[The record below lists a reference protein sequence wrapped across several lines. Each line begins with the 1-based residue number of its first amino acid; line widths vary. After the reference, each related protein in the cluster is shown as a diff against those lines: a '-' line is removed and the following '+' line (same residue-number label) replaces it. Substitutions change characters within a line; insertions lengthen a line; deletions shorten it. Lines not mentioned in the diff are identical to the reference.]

1 MERTLTSAFIV
12 ALPLLLL
19 MPSCGGAARE
29 PPPPAPDTLAVDTTP
44 PPPPPR
50 RTIAELSAE
59 ELLAYA
65 RRNPCYLPLVRD
77 SAYWQSGGPIG
88 YSLEQLFNDRLPATN
103 RYRNRYLVGDLDS
116 TTPDSTARGVRERHP
131 RLRDLEGFS
140 TLDSLLLER
149 LEVVGVDT
157 PEEELD
163 SLREAIRVARPDSA
177 GPLVNYIDKVWRYRT
192 RPIERRH
199 AATRSKVYAA
209 GQVLCACE
217 VEGDTLKEVARFAIS
232 TKRQSPSGNGALHE
246 SWPLGDRRH
255 YYAGRYRITSKNW
268 ERQRRY
274 DEWDALHDSAVG
286 GGNTRVTFYKGIAE
300 LPNFLL
306 MDPAEEYPRAM
317 SSNGIHECALSELA
331 RGMLG
336 APNSIGCVRVTDFGS
351 KFLRWF
357 TPQDCNF
364 FIAYTEAG
372 YLRMEEGMDP
382 REVMPFRTQEAGD
395 RFRSWLNSRFPA
407 AAERLD
413 VDPTGSHESGHLV
426 DAYMEYRTEYD
437 RYADSLRR
445 ASR

>member
-1 MERTLTSAFIV
+1 MERTLTSVF
-12 ALPLLLL
+12 ALALLLL
-19 MPSCGGAARE
+19 QACGGAAGE
-29 PPPPAPDTLAVDTTP
+29 PPPPPPDTLAVDTTP

-50 RTIAELSAE
+50 RTIAELSVE

-77 SAYWQSGGPIG
+77 SAYWQAGGPIG
-88 YSLEQLFNDRLPATN
+88 YSLEQLFNDRLPDTN
-103 RYRNRYLVGDLDS
+103 RFRNRYLVGDMDS
-116 TTPDSTARGVRERHP
+116 TTPDSTARGVQERYP
-131 RLRDLEGFS
+131 RIRDLQGFA
-140 TLDSLLLER
+140 TLDSLLVER

-163 SLREAIRVARPDSA
+163 SLRAAIRAARPDSA

-217 VEGDTLKEVARFAIS
+217 VVGDTLVEVARFAIS
-232 TKRQSPSGNGALHE
+232 TKRQSPSGAGALHE

-268 ERQRRY
+268 ERQRKY

-382 REVMPFRTQEAGD
+382 REVMPFRTQEDGD
-395 RFRSWLNSRFPA
+395 RFRAWLNNTRPA
-407 AAERLD
+407 AAERLE

-426 DAYMEYRTEYD
+426 DAYLEYRTEYD

>member
-1 MERTLTSAFIV
+1 
-12 ALPLLLL
+12 
-19 MPSCGGAARE
+19 
-29 PPPPAPDTLAVDTTP
+29 
-44 PPPPPR
+44 
-50 RTIAELSAE
+50 
-59 ELLAYA
+59 
-65 RRNPCYLPLVRD
+65 
-77 SAYWQSGGPIG
+77 
-88 YSLEQLFNDRLPATN
+88 
-103 RYRNRYLVGDLDS
+103 
-116 TTPDSTARGVRERHP
+116 
-131 RLRDLEGFS
+131 
-140 TLDSLLLER
+140 
-149 LEVVGVDT
+149 
-157 PEEELD
+157 
-163 SLREAIRVARPDSA
+163 
-177 GPLVNYIDKVWRYRT
+177 
-192 RPIERRH
+192 
-199 AATRSKVYAA
+199 VYAA

-217 VEGDTLKEVARFAIS
+217 VVGDTLVEMARFAIS
-232 TKRQSPSGNGALHE
+232 TKRQSPSGAGAMHE

-268 ERQRRY
+268 ERQRKY

-382 REVMPFRTQEAGD
+382 REVMPFRTQEDGD
-395 RFRSWLNSRFPA
+395 RFRAWLNNTRPA
-407 AAERLD
+407 AAERLE
-413 VDPTGSHESGHLV
+413 VDPSGSHESGHLV
-426 DAYMEYRTEYD
+426 DAYLEYRTEYG